1 MHVFPAQLLENFDM
15 QNDLDTRS
23 SLDDRRS
30 GIGGGTI
37 AMIVAAVVI
46 VGALFMWNSGSHTGT
61 ASNDTTGTTTGSAS
75 TTRPAAPVTAPAP
88 ATTR

>member
-15 QNDLDTRS
+15 QNDLNTRS
-23 SLDDRRS
+23 PLDDRRS

-37 AMIVAAVVI
+37 AMIVAAVLI

-61 ASNDTTGTTTGSAS
+61 ASNDSTGTTTGSAS
-75 TTRPAAPVTAPAP
+75 RPAAPVTAPAP